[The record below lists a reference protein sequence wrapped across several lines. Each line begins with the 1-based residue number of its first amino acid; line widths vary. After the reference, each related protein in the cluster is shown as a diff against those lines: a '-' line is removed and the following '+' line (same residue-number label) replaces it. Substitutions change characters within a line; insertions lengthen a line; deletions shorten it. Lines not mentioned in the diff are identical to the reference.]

1 MREGGATK
9 TRGRGLSVNHQDV
22 HLRQSGIKNPIGA
35 DVPAPIGQQTG
46 NTKDGSSLTGEGA
59 GGVVRS
65 VGVGETAT
73 AEMSVGETEGRNN
86 RSSARRYG
94 RNGARQLC
102 HLHSLTARELWV
114 DAPPCPMTPA
124 IALIGPTRAV

>member
-1 MREGGATK
+1 MFSRLLGCDT
-9 TRGRGLSVNHQDV
+9 LSAEK
-22 HLRQSGIKNPIGA
+22 RQA
-35 DVPAPIGQQTG
+35 WD
-46 NTKDGSSLTGEGA
+46 A
-59 GGVVRS
+59 GVERS

-94 RNGARQLC
+94 RNGARQLG
-102 HLHSLTARELWV
+102 HIHSLTVRELRV